1 LTSIFLTVIMLKE
14 YIRFQNMKNIDVVE
28 KLKATVNRFGLL
40 EKGERVLVALS
51 GGPDSVALLY
61 GLLNLKPEYRLELY
75 VAHLNHKL
83 RGVESDEDEK
93 FAKKLASGLKLKFFS
108 KKVDV
113 RREAKKRKLS
123 IEETAREV
131 RYRYLERL
139 ADRVGANKIAL
150 GHQADD
156 QAETFLM
163 RLVRGAGAAGLS
175 GMPVRRDKIIR
186 PLIQIKRKEIERFL
200 EINQIPFRLDSSNYL
215 TDFNRNK
222 IRLKLLPVIK
232 KEFNPRIVDSLNR
245 AADIISLQ
253 QGYVQKISEQILK
266 RIGKKRKGK
275 VVIDAKRFV
284 RLDTCL
290 QREIIRICIND
301 LGGDISQLSFE
312 LVDRTLNL
320 TGKRRSGKRIK
331 LDKSVWFE
339 VGSSELALFLEE
351 EKEYS
356 CSIKL
361 PGKSVLKDRNLMI
374 ESKLLNGRSQRE
386 NLFEY
391 NQNVS
396 FLDWEKLTPPFV
408 LRSRKKGDRF
418 KPLGMKGTK
427 SIADFLIDAKVSRH
441 WREDVPVLTSKGR
454 IVWLVGHRI
463 SDEFKVTGKTK
474 KVLRL
479 EAITLDSKKQ

>member
-1 LTSIFLTVIMLKE
+1 MLKE

-28 KLKATVNRFGLL
+28 KLKATVSRFGLL
-40 EKGERVLVALS
+40 EKGDRVLVALS
-51 GGPDSVALLY
+51 GGPDSVALLH
-61 GLLNLKPEYRLELY
+61 GLLNLKPEFHLELY

-93 FAKKLASGLKLKFFS
+93 FAKKLASDLKLKFFS

-186 PLIQIKRKEIERFL
+186 PLIQIKREEIERFL
-200 EINQIPFRLDSSNYL
+200 KTDQIPFRLDSSNYL

-266 RIGKKRKGK
+266 KIGKKRKGRI
-275 VVIDAKRFV
+275 VIDAKKFARY
-284 RLDTCL
+284 DTCL
-290 QREIIRICIND
+290 RREMIRLCIND

-320 TGKRRSGKRIK
+320 TVKRRSGKRIK

-339 VGSSELALFLEE
+339 VGGSELALFREE
-351 EKEYS
+351 EKDYIY
-356 CSIKL
+356 SIKL

-374 ESKLLNGRSQRE
+374 ESKLQNG
-386 NLFEY
+386 
-391 NQNVS
+391 
-396 FLDWEKLTPPFV
+396 
-408 LRSRKKGDRF
+408 
-418 KPLGMKGTK
+418 
-427 SIADFLIDAKVSRH
+427 
-441 WREDVPVLTSKGR
+441 
-454 IVWLVGHRI
+454 
-463 SDEFKVTGKTK
+463 
-474 KVLRL
+474 
-479 EAITLDSKKQ
+479 

>member
-1 LTSIFLTVIMLKE
+1 MLKE

-28 KLKATVNRFGLL
+28 KLKATVSRFGLL
-40 EKGERVLVALS
+40 EKGDRVLVALS
-51 GGPDSVALLY
+51 GGPDSVALLH
-61 GLLNLKPEYRLELY
+61 GLLNLKPEFHLELY

-93 FAKKLASGLKLKFFS
+93 FAKKLASDLKLKFFS

-186 PLIQIKRKEIERFL
+186 PLIQIKREEIERFL
-200 EINQIPFRLDSSNYL
+200 KTDQIPFRLDSSNYL

-266 RIGKKRKGK
+266 KIGKKRKGRI
-275 VVIDAKRFV
+275 VIDAKKFARY
-284 RLDTCL
+284 DTCL
-290 QREIIRICIND
+290 RREMIRLCIND

-320 TGKRRSGKRIK
+320 TVKRRSGKRIK

-339 VGSSELALFLEE
+339 VGGSELVLFREE
-351 EKEYS
+351 EKDYIY
-356 CSIKL
+356 SIKL

-374 ESKLLNGRSQRE
+374 ESKLQNGKSSRE
-386 NLFEY
+386 FLSAH
-391 NQNVS
+391 NQKVS
-396 FLDWEKLTPPFV
+396 FLDWEKLVPPFV
-408 LRSRKKGDRF
+408 VRNRREGDRF

-427 SIADFLIDAKVSRH
+427 SIADFLIDAKVPRH

-479 EAITLDSKKQ
+479 EATTIDSKNH